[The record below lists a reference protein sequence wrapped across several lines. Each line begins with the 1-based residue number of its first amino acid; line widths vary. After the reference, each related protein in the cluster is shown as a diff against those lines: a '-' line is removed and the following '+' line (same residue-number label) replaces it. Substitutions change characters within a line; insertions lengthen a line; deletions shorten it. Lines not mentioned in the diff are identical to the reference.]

1 MSKFCIGISD
11 KQDEKQLLHLKE
23 ELQNSLLKYDLGIF
37 YEFSYIEPFL
47 ENYIDKYFCFSI
59 SDNQYYDNCEML
71 LLPDKASINGNENH
85 IPFKSRMIY
94 IKSLL
99 EIIMKNGSKVE
110 LFIGDSGAELFEFDI
125 YTISLNNFLD
135 FATDKLN
142 RIVTSDLHLIIN
154 N

>member
-23 ELQNSLLKYDLGIF
+23 ELQNRLLKYDIGIF

-71 LLPDKASINGNENH
+71 LLPDKSSVNGNENH
-85 IPFKSRMIY
+85 IPFKIRMSY
-94 IKSLL
+94 IKCLL
-99 EIIMKNGSKVE
+99 EIIMKKGSKVE
-110 LFIGDSGAELFEFDI
+110 LFIGDSGTELFEFDV

-135 FATDKLN
+135 FVTDKLN
-142 RIVTSDLHLIIN
+142 KNVTSDLHLIIIN
-154 N
+154 